1 MRSEDIAKLAGV
13 SRSTVSRVIN
23 NYPNVP
29 EATRQKVLEVIHQHQ
44 YEPNAFARALAGKG
58 TDTIGLFAISMS
70 EQEHTSRIYQNSYFA
85 PIVDLVVDTANAQGF
100 YVLIHTIYS
109 PDDFH
114 KVKQAFS
121 QKRIDGGILVGIQND
136 INLVSE
142 MVQQDA
148 PLVLIDYNISEIMS
162 EHLDKNHLAIINSR
176 DYEGTVEAM
185 EYLIGLGHQDIG
197 IICGKMDT
205 FSGRERYMAYK
216 DTMQKYGLSV
226 EEKFLLEGNFL
237 KETAYT
243 SVEKLIATGELP
255 TALFC
260 ANDAMAIAAIEALNA
275 SGLQV
280 PADVSIVGFDDA
292 SLSSHINPK
301 LTTVRL
307 PIAEM
312 AKAAVDKVISLCQD
326 ESTSF
331 STMSFPTKFII
342 RESCSQLHD
351 C

>member
-1 MRSEDIAKLAGV
+1 
-13 SRSTVSRVIN
+13 
-23 NYPNVP
+23 
-29 EATRQKVLEVIHQHQ
+29 
-44 YEPNAFARALAGKG
+44 
-58 TDTIGLFAISMS
+58 
-70 EQEHTSRIYQNSYFA
+70 
-85 PIVDLVVDTANAQGF
+85 
-100 YVLIHTIYS
+100 
-109 PDDFH
+109 
-114 KVKQAFS
+114 
-121 QKRIDGGILVGIQND
+121 
-136 INLVSE
+136 
-142 MVQQDA
+142 
-148 PLVLIDYNISEIMS
+148 
-162 EHLDKNHLAIINSR
+162 
-176 DYEGTVEAM
+176 
-185 EYLIGLGHQDIG
+185 
-197 IICGKMDT
+197 MDT

-216 DTMQKYGLSV
+216 DTMQKHKLPIQD
-226 EEKFLLEGNFL
+226 KFVLEGNFL
-237 KETAYT
+237 KETAYI
-243 SVEKLIATGELP
+243 SVEKLIAGGELP

-280 PADVSIVGFDDA
+280 PADLSIVGFDDA
-292 SLSSHINPK
+292 TLSSHINPK